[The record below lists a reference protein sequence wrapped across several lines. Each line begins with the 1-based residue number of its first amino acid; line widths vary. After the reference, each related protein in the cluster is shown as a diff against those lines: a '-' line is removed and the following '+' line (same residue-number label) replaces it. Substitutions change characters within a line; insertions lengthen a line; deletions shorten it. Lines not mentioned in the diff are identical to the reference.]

1 MQQCGHVLSAHPIFE
16 TILHI
21 EDVNGV
27 GMRVILAQPRGFC
40 AGVVRAIEIVE
51 RALAKF
57 GAPVYV
63 RHEIVHNRHVVD
75 ALKAKG
81 AVFIDE
87 IDAVPPGAVTI
98 FSAHGV
104 PAKVEEDAAARRLFA
119 VDATCPLV
127 KKVHHEGR
135 RYAEQGYEIVLVGH
149 EGHPEVV
156 GTLGQIGTRVHLV
169 ETAGDVARLPIGRG
183 ARVAYVTQ
191 TTLSVDETRAIAA
204 ALRERFPDVVGPDT
218 RDICYATQNRQTAVR
233 ELARLVDAVM
243 VVGSANSSN
252 SNRLCEIARD
262 CGVPSRL
269 VEDAG
274 GLDWQWLSGVRTL
287 GITAGASAPEALV
300 EGLIEGLRARV
311 DLDVSFLDGP
321 VESVQFRLPAE
332 VV

>member
-1 MQQCGHVLSAHPIFE
+1 MSRSDDE
-16 TILHI
+16 M
-21 EDVNGV
+21 GV
-27 GMRVILAQPRGFC
+27 SMRVILAQPRGFC

-63 RHEIVHNRHVVD
+63 RHEIVHNRHVVE

-81 AVFIDE
+81 AVFVDE
-87 IDAVPPGAVTI
+87 VDAVPPGAVTI

-104 PAKVEEDAAARRLFA
+104 PATVEDAAAARRLFA

-135 RYAEQGYEIVLVGH
+135 RYAGQGYEIVLVGH

-156 GTLGQIGTRVHLV
+156 GTLGQIGARVHLV
-169 ETAGDVARLPIGRG
+169 ENADDVTRLPLGPD

-191 TTLSVDETRAIAA
+191 TTLSVDETRTIAA
-204 ALRERFPDVVGPDT
+204 ALRARFPDIVGPDT
-218 RDICYATQNRQTAVR
+218 RDICYATQNRQSAVR
-233 ELARLVDAVM
+233 ELARIVDAVM

-274 GLDWQWLSGVRTL
+274 GLDWDWLAGVRTL

-300 EGLIEGLRARV
+300 EGLIRGLRARTA
-311 DLDVSFLDGP
+311 LDVSILDGP
-321 VESVQFRLPAE
+321 VESVEFRLPAE
-332 VV
+332 VA